1 MKYLAESILV
11 ATGLAAAAVVLTSA
25 CRPLGT
31 HCADVAVFAVNT
43 PGDKAQPE

>member
-11 ATGLAAAAVVLTSA
+11 DTGLAAAAVVLTST

-43 PGDKAQPE
+43 QGDKAQTV